1 MIEIPVGVS
10 NRHVHLKREDIDIL
24 FGSGYV
30 LTKKRDLTQKGEF
43 ACNETVTLKNGN
55 NVIERVRIIGPERKY
70 TQVEVCKT
78 DADYLNIN
86 PPIRTSGDLENSENI
101 TIIGPK
107 GEVNSKNSC
116 IIAER
121 HIHIN
126 SELYPDLI
134 DGSVVNLKTKDNL
147 VIDNVHIKK
156 GPLFSIELHIDKD
169 DSKRFNLDNGDIV
182 VLE

>member
-24 FGSGYV
+24 FGKDYI

-55 NVIERVRIIGPERKY
+55 NVIEHVRIIGPERKY

-78 DADYLNIN
+78 DADYLGIS
-86 PPIRTSGDLENSENI
+86 PPVRRSGDLENSEDI
-101 TIIGPK
+101 TIVGPL

-126 SELYPDLI
+126 SELYPELS
-134 DGSVVNLKTKDNL
+134 DGTIVNLKTNDNL
-147 VIDNVHIKK
+147 VIENVHIKK

-169 DSKRFNLDNGDIV
+169 DSKKFNLDNGDIV
-182 VLE
+182 LFE